1 MSQILL
7 AHEWLLPI
15 VPFVVA
21 FLSVCW
27 IHPRLVKVAYMK
39 EIVDKPDQRKLQRRP
54 IPVLGGVAVFFGIAL
69 VAGIFSP
76 FYDSSQMVMIL
87 AAMTV
92 MLYIGT
98 LDDILTLSP
107 GFRLF
112 VEVVCVLLLILV
124 DGMMIDHFHGLWGIG
139 AIPWRA
145 VSIGLTVIAAVG
157 IINAVNLIDG
167 VNGLSSGFCILA
179 CTSFMVFFFNARD
192 IAMVL
197 LAAGCIGALIPFFVH
212 NVFGKTSR
220 MFIGDGGTLVMGLV
234 MSVFVIHTLD
244 NSSLGAVFAPKRLG
258 LIPFSLAVLAVPVF
272 DTLRVMSTRCK
283 RHVPLFRPD
292 KTHLH
297 HLFIGLGFSHIGTT
311 LSILALNSLVTIG
324 WWGIYRYGCSV
335 DVQLYFVIGAGLLVT
350 SGIYFGVKALPRN
363 GRVYRGL
370 RLLGYAS
377 HIERKPWFLRLRK
390 VVDRV

>member
-15 VPFVVA
+15 ISFVVA
-21 FLSVCW
+21 FLPVCW

-69 VAGIFSP
+69 VAGTFSP

-112 VEVVCVLLLILV
+112 VEIVCVVLLIVV
-124 DGMMIDHFHGLWGIG
+124 DGVMIDHFHGLWGIG
-139 AIPWRA
+139 AIPWA
-145 VSIGLTVIAAVG
+145 VSVGLTVLAAVG
-157 IINAVNLIDG
+157 IINAINLIDG

-179 CTSFMVFFFNARD
+179 CASFMVFFFNARD
-192 IAMVL
+192 ITMVL

-258 LIPFSLAVLAVPVF
+258 LIPFSLAVLSVPIF
-272 DTLRVMSTRCK
+272 DTLRVMSARVK
-283 RHVPLFRPD
+283 RHESPFHPD

-311 LSILALNSLVTIG
+311 LSILALNSLVIVG
-324 WWGIYRYGCSV
+324 WWGLYRCGWSV
-335 DVQLYFVIGAGLLVT
+335 DAQLYFVIAAGLLAT
-350 SGIYFGVKALPRN
+350 SGIYFGVKALPRK
-363 GRVYRGL
+363 GRVYRAL

>member
-1 MSQILL
+1 MSRILL

-39 EIVDKPDQRKLQRRP
+39 EIVDKPAQRKLQRRP

-98 LDDILTLSP
+98 LDDILILSP

-112 VEVVCVLLLILV
+112 VEIVCVLLLILV
-124 DGMMIDHFHGLWGIG
+124 DGMMIDHFHGLWGVG

-145 VSIGLTVIAAVG
+145 VSVGLTVIAAVG

-179 CTSFMVFFFNARD
+179 CASFMVFFFNARD

-258 LIPFSLAVLAVPVF
+258 LIPFSLAVLAVPIF
-272 DTLRVMSTRCK
+272 DTLRVMSARVK
-283 RHVPLFRPD
+283 RHESPFHPD

-311 LSILALNSLVTIG
+311 FSILTLNSLVIAG
-324 WWGIYRYGCSV
+324 WWGLYRCGCSV
-335 DVQLYFVIGAGLLVT
+335 DAQLYFVIGAGLLAT

-363 GRVYRGL
+363 GRVYRAL

-377 HIERKPWFLRLRK
+377 HIERKPWFLQLRK